1 MGQTGATW
9 CIEEEGDQ
17 KLGYILCY
25 SCIAVFFNHARS
37 ACDLS
42 IVGGVYGVLSVLE
55 LELAT
60 LGLSCLNSISA
71 LPELDIKSILAFL
84 AFLASFIVVSLA
96 LCLAVVRHGGIE

>member
-1 MGQTGATW
+1 M
-9 CIEEEGDQ
+9 
-17 KLGYILCY
+17 
-25 SCIAVFFNHARS
+25 
-37 ACDLS
+37 S

-84 AFLASFIVVSLA
+84 ASFIVVSLA
-96 LCLAVVRHGGIE
+96 FCLAVVRHDRIE